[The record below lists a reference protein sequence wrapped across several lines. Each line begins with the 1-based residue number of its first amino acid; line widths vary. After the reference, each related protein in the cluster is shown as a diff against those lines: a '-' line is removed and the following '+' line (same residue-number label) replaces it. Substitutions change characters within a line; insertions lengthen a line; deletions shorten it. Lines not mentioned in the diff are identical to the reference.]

1 MKNFKTAIFLAQ
13 IVIFKT
19 RLDWIKMKTHDV
31 IAAQNALDC
40 ALTQHDVE
48 EKECL
53 LKSFEML
60 FQ

>member
-1 MKNFKTAIFLAQ
+1 MKNFQTAIFLAQ

-19 RLDWIKMKTHDV
+19 CLDWIKMKTHDV

-48 EKECL
+48 EKECV
-53 LKSFEML
+53 F
-60 FQ
+60 